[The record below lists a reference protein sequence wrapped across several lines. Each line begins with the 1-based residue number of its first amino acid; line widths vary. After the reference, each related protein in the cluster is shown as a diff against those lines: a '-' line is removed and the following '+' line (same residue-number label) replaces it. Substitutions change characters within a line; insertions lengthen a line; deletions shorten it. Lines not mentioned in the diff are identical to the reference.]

1 MVNILRG
8 ACRIAVLAIF
18 AGQYSCID
26 KQYDLSDLDTDDIT
40 IGQIVLLV
48 DTRILP
54 RENCKNSNSAG
65 SS

>member
-40 IGQIVLLV
+40 IGNDL
-48 DTRILP
+48 TLP
-54 RENCKNSNSAG
+54 LGTGVISAG
-65 SS
+65 DIILSLIHI